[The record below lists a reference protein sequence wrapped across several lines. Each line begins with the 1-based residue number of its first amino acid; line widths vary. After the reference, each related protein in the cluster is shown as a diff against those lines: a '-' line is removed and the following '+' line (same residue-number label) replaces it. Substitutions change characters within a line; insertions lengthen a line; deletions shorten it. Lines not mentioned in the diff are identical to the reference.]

1 MRALQ
6 QQQQHH
12 SWRLQQQQQLQP
24 VQLPSRP
31 RQAGRQLLRVAA
43 ASDGGSSNKDD
54 RANPNK
60 ADFSAYWSLKFREFF
75 SKRRQY
81 LELARKRQEPP
92 EIFKKIDE
100 QIRVQEEKLE
110 AARMQARWGPAASVT
125 LDPSQ
130 PCTKLRRAHRDES
143 HSLRM
148 RSVT

>member
-1 MRALQ
+1 MHVLQ
-6 QQQQHH
+6 QQQQHS

-31 RQAGRQLLRVAA
+31 RQAGRRLLRVAA
-43 ASDGGSSNKDD
+43 ANDGGSSKNDD

-110 AARMQARWGPAASVT
+110 AARMQARWVRLHQSP

-130 PCTKLRRAHRDES
+130 PCTNLGRAWLPPMMIH
-143 HSLRM
+143 
-148 RSVT
+148 TQ